1 MPDPAVAFDITPLQ
15 NAHRYRGIGTYVRG
29 LAQRLAAQTEVPIEF
44 WGSQGEQPLD
54 VQSPHTTLLL
64 PRTPR
69 PQYRGA
75 WLFAQLDMRR
85 RAWQS
90 KVRAVHVTDPDAL
103 VPLRGRTL
111 LATVYDLIPLKQGLP
126 RRQLVARIGYQRFL
140 AALRKVEV
148 LFAISSQTAGDVK
161 ALLGI
166 PPSRIVIAMPGVDLP
181 ASGGRS
187 RKRDRPYFLFLGG
200 PNPNKNLSVLLEAMT
215 MCPDLDA
222 ELVVG
227 GQWLPKQVAALES
240 QIQARG
246 LSGRARHI
254 GFVPPGELTGL
265 VRDAVALVVPSLHEG
280 FGLPVAEGLAAGA
293 VVIHSRL
300 PVLEA
305 TSSGAALTFDPASA
319 RELAAVLRRAESDQ
333 QLRDDLRARGL
344 RRALELTWDAAV
356 DATLDTYRR
365 VSAR

>member
-29 LAQRLAAQTEVPIEF
+29 LAQRLAEQTEVPIEF
-44 WGSQGEQPLD
+44 WGWQGQQPLD
-54 VQSPHTTLLL
+54 VRSPHTTLLL

-85 RAWQS
+85 RARQS
-90 KVRAVHVTDPDAL
+90 KARAVHITDPDAL
-103 VPLRGRTL
+103 VPLGGRTL
-111 LATVYDLIPLKQGLP
+111 MATVYDLIPLKQGLP
-126 RRQLVARIGYQRFL
+126 RRQLVTRAGYQRFL
-140 AALRKVEV
+140 AALRKVDV
-148 LFAISSQTAGDVK
+148 LFAISSQTAGDLT
-161 ALLGI
+161 ALIGI
-166 PPSRIVIAMPGVDLP
+166 PPSRIVIAAPGVDLP
-181 ASGGRS
+181 KSIGQ
-187 RKRDRPYFLFLGG
+187 RPAPARRYFLFLGG
-200 PNPNKNLSVLLEAMT
+200 PNPNKNLNVLLEAMAI
-215 MCPDLDA
+215 CPDLDA
-222 ELVVG
+222 ELVIG

-254 GFVPPGELTGL
+254 GFVPPGELTRL

-305 TSSGAALTFDPASA
+305 TSSGGALTFDAASA
-319 RELAAVLRRAESDQ
+319 AELAAQLRRAESDEQ
-333 QLRDDLRARGL
+333 MADDLRTRGL
-344 RRALELTWDAAV
+344 RRARDLTWDAAME
-356 DATLDTYRR
+356 ATLDTYRR
-365 VSAR
+365 VGA